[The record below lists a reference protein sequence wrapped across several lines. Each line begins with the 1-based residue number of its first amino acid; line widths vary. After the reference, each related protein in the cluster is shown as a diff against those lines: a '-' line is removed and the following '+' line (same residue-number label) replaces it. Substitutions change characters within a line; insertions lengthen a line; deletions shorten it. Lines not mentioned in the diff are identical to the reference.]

1 MRLRTATADEQ
12 RARDG
17 LCASVW
23 GGGLTVEQFVEREA
37 RLRSHWWPRAVMRSW
52 LWEADDGAVLASC
65 ETFALESQVGPARGH
80 AHLIASVFTEPRYRG
95 RGYASAMLH
104 ALAAWSRADG
114 AQAMVL
120 FSEVGPA
127 LYQALGFRP
136 VPSFDVVL
144 PASAGASAPAAASF
158 ETVWPPAANGE
169 LRLARTAGQLE
180 WHLERER
187 YYAEVMGRPR
197 PTASGA
203 RLGGASIGWT
213 AYFKSNELQVLWV
226 DASER
231 AALLALAC
239 AEAARLGLSQV
250 RVWDEGDGGWAAAL
264 PGAKVVPRD
273 DEVPMFLPFS
283 AELQRWSA
291 IERAMWG

>member
-1 MRLRTATADEQ
+1 MRLREATDDEKRQ
-12 RARDG
+12 RDV
-17 LCASVW
+17 LCAAVW

-52 LWEADDGAVLASC
+52 LWESADGVLASC
-65 ETFALESQVGPARGH
+65 ETFTLESQVGVQRGQV
-80 AHLIASVFTEPRYRG
+80 HLIASVFTEPHRRG
-95 RGYASAMLH
+95 HRHASAMLR
-104 ALAAWSRADG
+104 ALAEWSRRQG

-120 FSEVGPA
+120 FSEIGTG
-127 LYQALGFRP
+127 LYQSLGFVP

-144 PASAGASAPAAASF
+144 PARAAPLSALGLTFATTWPAPQPGSL
-158 ETVWPPAANGE
+158 V
-169 LRLARTAGQLE
+169 LARERGQLE

-187 YYAEVMGRPR
+187 YYSEVLGRPR
-197 PTASGA
+197 PSASGA
-203 RLGGASIGWT
+203 QLNGATIGWT

-231 AALLALAC
+231 AALLTLAC

-250 RVWDEGDGGWAAAL
+250 RVWDEAAGAWASTM
-264 PGAKVVPRD
+264 PGARVVPRD

-283 AELQRWSA
+283 DEVQGWSA